1 MLGHAQHGGAAMS
14 ERYSIHPETK
24 ARQLD
29 YLIEQL
35 NACLVEEPGR
45 SDKLEDEIKLA
56 YWAQMIASLYQG
68 LEHNER
74 RAKARH

>member
-1 MLGHAQHGGAAMS
+1 MS

-35 NACLVEEPGR
+35 NDRLAEEPGR
-45 SDKLEDEIKLA
+45 SGKLEDEIKRA
-56 YWAQMIASLYQG
+56 YWAQMISSLYRG
-68 LEHNER
+68 LEENER
-74 RAKARH
+74 RAKVRH